1 MSFTTSS
8 GRLKVLDMKSSHSL
22 FRLVPSV
29 RHTAETESGLLPTAQ
44 TQGLKINRNGQSWP
58 IPLELLPTP
67 TAVEEEKGTTVFN
80 PTSQMGKGLKA
91 MALNGMLPTPTAIDS
106 GSGRVNRSL
115 SDGAKDR
122 PTLAALVRQIS
133 PQTLLLTPGAM
144 DGMRSRMTLDI
155 LKAHNKPKSN
165 LSEQIAHK
173 IGGGDSHLSP
183 LFVAEMMGY
192 PLMWTVLPFLSH
204 NGGDNQ

>member
-1 MSFTTSS
+1 MSSTTSS
-8 GRLKVLDMKSSHSL
+8 GPSKVLDMKSSHSL

-58 IPLELLPTP
+58 IPLDL
-67 TAVEEEKGTTVFN
+67 
-80 PTSQMGKGLKA
+80 
-91 MALNGMLPTPTAIDS
+91 LPTPTAIDS

-183 LFVAEMMGY
+183 LFVAEMMGF
-192 PLMWTVLPFLSH
+192 PLMWTVSPFLIPDGEP
-204 NGGDNQ
+204 NP

>member
-1 MSFTTSS
+1 MSSTTSS

-133 PQTLLLTPGAM
+133 PQT
-144 DGMRSRMTLDI
+144 I

-204 NGGDNQ
+204 NGGDNP